1 MGSSLVLAVVLAPLG
16 TNQVLLVL
24 DIEVTLPG
32 VHLVEQT
39 RILEN
44 IVKMGRL
51 LKCEN
56 KCANSNWASF

>member
-44 IVKMGRL
+44 IVKMGHL
-51 LKCEN
+51 FKCEN
-56 KCANSNWASF
+56 KCANFNWASF

>member
-44 IVKMGRL
+44 IVKMGHL
-51 LKCEN
+51 FKCKN
-56 KCANSNWASF
+56 KCANFNWASF